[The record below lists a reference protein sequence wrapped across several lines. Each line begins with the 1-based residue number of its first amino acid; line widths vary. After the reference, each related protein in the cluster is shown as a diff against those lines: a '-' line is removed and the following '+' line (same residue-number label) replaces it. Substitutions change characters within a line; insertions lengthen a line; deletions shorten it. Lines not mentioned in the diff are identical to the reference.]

1 MTGSRDSWDWLRDGV
16 EALAF
21 GNPLYNMML
30 GGRTLSALPVVPQDL
45 WPGDPARGSALL
57 DGVFEFAGQTLT
69 LDASPNTEAFWQPEG
84 ASDAW
89 YAGLHSFHWL
99 RDLRA
104 LGGDE
109 ARRAARSLVFGWS
122 YCHAVWH
129 GDAWSPFLAGT
140 RIANWIGLHDFYCA
154 SADESFRACVF
165 DSLGRQTRHLKQ
177 VMPGDLQGTKLITAI
192 KGLAFGALVLP
203 NGKACYAEARR
214 LLERELPHQILPDGG
229 HVSRNPSAHLMVL
242 RELIDIRA
250 ALRAAKVELPPAL
263 TQAIERMAPV
273 LRFLRH
279 GDGGLALFNGGREEE
294 AALVDTVLTQA
305 DSRARPVR
313 SLPDSKFERLHGGR
327 ALVIF
332 DAGAP
337 PPTGADRRAH
347 AGTLSFEFGIG
358 KERLVVNCGA
368 HPEIGNPWHTAL
380 AGTAAHST
388 VMIGDLDSSEVA
400 AEGGLGRRPAPI
412 TCERRDSGDEITATA
427 SHDGYAAA
435 FGLIHRRCL
444 NLDPQGTAL
453 HGEDTLE
460 PAPGAPAS
468 GPHPFAVRFHLH
480 PLVQARVE
488 EGIDGPTVLML
499 LPAGAIWRFSAEG
512 AAVELGES
520 IYCGTDAPPRPCFQ
534 ITASGETAP
543 GANASGENKPV
554 ASGENKPTAT
564 SVTWAFTRE
573 QPSG

>member
-1 MTGSRDSWDWLRDGV
+1 MTGSRDSWDWLKDGI

-21 GNPLYNMML
+21 GNPIYNMML
-30 GGRTLSALPVVPQDL
+30 GGRTLSALPMVPQDL
-45 WPGDPARGSALL
+45 WPGDPERGSALL
-57 DGVFEFAGQTLT
+57 DGVFHFADQTLT
-69 LDASPNTEAFWQPEG
+69 LDASPMAEAFWQPEG

-122 YCHAVWH
+122 CCHAVWH
-129 GDAWSPFLAGT
+129 GDAWAPSVAGS

-154 SADESFRACVF
+154 SADESFRSCVF
-165 DSLGRQTRHLKQ
+165 DSLARQTRHLCQ
-177 VMPGDLQGTKLITAI
+177 VVPGDLQGTKLITAI
-192 KGLAFGALVLP
+192 KGLVFGALLLP
-203 NGKACYAEARR
+203 NGRACTEEARR
-214 LLERELPHQILPDGG
+214 LLERELPRQILLDGG

-242 RELIDIRA
+242 RDLVEIRS
-250 ALRAAKVELPPAL
+250 ALRAAKAELPPAL
-263 TQAIERMAPV
+263 TQAIERMAPA

-294 AALVDTVLTQA
+294 PAVVDTVLTQA

-313 SLPDSKFERLHGGR
+313 SLPETKFERLQAGR

-332 DAGAP
+332 DVGAP

-368 HPEIGNPWHTAL
+368 HPDIGNPWHGAL

-388 VMIGDLDSSEVA
+388 VMVGDADSSEVA
-400 AEGGLGRRPAPI
+400 AGGGLGRRPGEI
-412 TCERRDSGDEITATA
+412 TCERRDSGHEITAIA
-427 SHDGYAAA
+427 SHDGYAATL
-435 FGLIHRRCL
+435 GLLHRRCL
-444 NLDPQGTAL
+444 HLDLAGHAL
-453 HGEDTLE
+453 SGEDILE
-460 PAPGAPAS
+460 PVPGTIAVPCHS
-468 GPHPFAVRFHLH
+468 FAVRFHLH

-499 LPAGAIWRFSAEG
+499 LPGGAIWRFTAEG
-512 AAVELGES
+512 AFVELGES
-520 IYCGTDAPPRPCFQ
+520 IYSGTDAPPRPCFQ
-534 ITASGETAP
+534 ITASGECHP
-543 GANASGENKPV
+543 SASGEGSPG
-554 ASGENKPTAT
+554 ASGEGSPGA
-564 SVTWAFTRE
+564 SVMWAFTRE

>member
-1 MTGSRDSWDWLRDGV
+1 MTGSRDSWDWLKDGV

-21 GNPLYNMML
+21 GNPIYNLML

-45 WPGDPARGSALL
+45 WPGDPERGTALL
-57 DGVFEFAGQTLT
+57 DGVFQFAGQTLT
-69 LDASPNTEAFWQPEG
+69 LEASPMTDAFWQPEG

-109 ARRAARSLVFGWS
+109 ARRAARSLVYGWS
-122 YCHAVWH
+122 CCHAVWH

-140 RIANWIGLHDFYCA
+140 RIANWVGLHDFYCA
-154 SADESFRACVF
+154 SADESFRACIF
-165 DSLGRQTRHLKQ
+165 DSLARQTRHLRQ
-177 VMPGDLQGTKLITAI
+177 VVPGDLQGTKLLTAI
-192 KGLAFGALVLP
+192 KGLVFGGLLLP
-203 NGKACYAEARR
+203 NSRLCFTEARR
-214 LLERELPHQILPDGG
+214 LLERELPRQILPDGG

-242 RELIDIRA
+242 RDLIDIRA
-250 ALRAAKVELPPAL
+250 ALRAAKVELPTAL
-263 TQAIERMAPV
+263 TQAIDRMAPV

-294 AALVDTVLTQA
+294 APLIDTVLTQA

-313 SLPDSKFERLHGGR
+313 VLPETRFERLHGGR

-347 AGTLSFEFGIG
+347 AGTLSFEFSIG

-368 HPEIGNPWHTAL
+368 HPEIGNPWHQAL

-388 VMIGDLDSSEVA
+388 VMIGDQDSSEIA
-400 AEGGLGRRPAPI
+400 ASGGLSRRPAQI
-412 TCERRDSGDEITATA
+412 VCERRETGDEITATA
-427 SHDGYAAA
+427 SHNGYAST
-435 FGLIHRRCL
+435 FGLIHRRHL
-444 NLDPQGTAL
+444 NLDLHGNALSGEDVLDPVAGTA
-453 HGEDTLE
+453 
-460 PAPGAPAS
+460 APPL
-468 GPHPFAVRFHLH
+468 HPFAVRFHLH

-499 LPAGAIWRFSAEG
+499 LPNGTIWRFSAEG
-512 AAVELGES
+512 ALVELGES
-520 IYCGTDAPPRPCFQ
+520 IYYGSDAPPRPCFQ
-534 ITASGETAP
+534 ITASGET
-543 GANASGENKPV
+543 GVG
-554 ASGENKPTAT
+554 AT

>member
-1 MTGSRDSWDWLRDGV
+1 MTGSRDSWDWLRDSV

-21 GNPLYNMML
+21 GNPIYNMML
-30 GGRTLSALPVVPQDL
+30 GGRTLSALPMVPQDL
-45 WPGDPARGSALL
+45 WPGDADRGSALL

-69 LDASPNTEAFWQPEG
+69 LEAEPTTEAFWQPEG

-122 YCHAVWH
+122 CCHAVWH

-165 DSLGRQTRHLKQ
+165 DSLGRQTRHLRQ
-177 VMPGDLQGTKLITAI
+177 VIPGDLQGTKLITAI
-192 KGLAFGALVLP
+192 KGLVFGALVLP
-203 NGKACYAEARR
+203 NGKPCYAEAKR
-214 LLERELPHQILPDGG
+214 LLERELPNQCLPDGG

-242 RELIDIRA
+242 RDLIDIRT
-250 ALRAAKVELPPAL
+250 ALRVARADLPAAL
-263 TQAIERMAPV
+263 TQAIERMTPA

-279 GDGGLALFNGGREEE
+279 GDGALALFNGGREEE
-294 AALVDTVLTQA
+294 AALVDAVLTQA
-305 DSRARPVR
+305 DCRARPLR
-313 SLPDSKFERLHGGR
+313 GLPDSKFERLQGGR

-332 DAGAP
+332 DAGPP

-347 AGTLSFEFGIG
+347 AGTLSFEFGIA

-368 HPEIGNPWHTAL
+368 HPEIGNPWHAAL

-388 VMIGDLDSSEVA
+388 VMVGDLDSSEVA
-400 AEGGLGRRPAPI
+400 AGGGLGRRPASI
-412 TCERRDSGDEITATA
+412 SCERRESGDEITATA

-444 NLDPQGTAL
+444 NLDPHGNAL
-453 HGEDTLE
+453 HGEDILE
-460 PAPGAPAS
+460 PVPGAAPS
-468 GPHPFAVRFHLH
+468 GPHLFAVRFHLH

-488 EGIDGPTVLML
+488 DGIDGPTVLML
-499 LPAGAIWRFSAEG
+499 LPGGAIWRFTAEG
-512 AAVELGES
+512 AFVELGES

-543 GANASGENKPV
+543 GADGENKP
-554 ASGENKPTAT
+554 GAT

>member
-21 GNPLYNMML
+21 GNPLYNLML
-30 GGRTLSALPVVPQDL
+30 GGRTLSALPQVPQDL
-45 WPGDPARGSALL
+45 WPGDPGRGSDLL
-57 DGVFEFAGQTLT
+57 EGVFRFAGQALT
-69 LDASPNTEAFWQPEG
+69 LDISPMTDAFWQPEG

-109 ARRAARSLVFGWS
+109 ARRAARTLIYGWCC
-122 YCHAVWH
+122 CHAVWH
-129 GDAWSPFLAGT
+129 GDAWAPVLAGT

-165 DSLGRQTRHLKQ
+165 DSLARQTRHLRQ
-177 VMPGDLQGTKLITAI
+177 VLPGDLQATRLITAA
-192 KGLAFGALVLP
+192 KGLAFGSLLLP
-203 NGKACYAEARR
+203 NPRPCQAEVRR
-214 LLERELPHQILPDGG
+214 LIDQELARQILPDGG
-229 HVSRNPSAHLMVL
+229 HVSRNPSAQLMVL
-242 RELIDIRA
+242 RDLVDLRT
-250 ALRAAKVELPPAL
+250 ALRAAKAELPPAL
-263 TQAIERMAPV
+263 TQAIERMTPA

-279 GDGGLALFNGGREEE
+279 GDGALALFNGGREEE

-305 DSRARPVR
+305 DPRARPVR
-313 SLPDSKFERLHGGR
+313 SLPDSHFERLQGGR

-347 AGTLSFEFGIG
+347 AGTLSFEFSIG

-368 HPEIGNPWHTAL
+368 HPDVTNPWHRAL

-388 VMIGDLDSSEVA
+388 LMVDDLDSSEVA

-412 TCERRDSGDEITATA
+412 QCERKDSGDGITATA
-427 SHDGYAAA
+427 GHDGYAAA
-435 FGLIHRRCL
+435 FGLIHRRSL
-444 NLDPQGTAL
+444 NLDPQGNAL
-453 HGEDTLE
+453 LGEDVLE
-460 PAPGAPAS
+460 PAPGAAEP
-468 GPHPFAVRFHLH
+468 PPRPFALRFHLY
-480 PLVQARVE
+480 PLVQARIE
-488 EGIDGPTVLML
+488 DGLDGATVLML
-499 LPAGAIWRFSAEG
+499 LPGGAIWRFTAEG
-512 AAVELGES
+512 AVVELGES
-520 IYCGTDAPPRPCFQ
+520 VYCGSEAPPRPCFQ
-534 ITASGETAP
+534 ISATGET
-543 GANASGENKPV
+543 GNG
-554 ASGENKPTAT
+554 AT